1 MGDVVLMDFV
11 NGLSEINEK
20 WVMKIETN
28 KLISIRKNVEYLRN
42 DVSTKFLRIHIV
54 TVYVYDTTSFLHCV
68 GKNILKSF

>member
-20 WVMKIETN
+20 WVMKIENN
-28 KLISIRKNVEYLRN
+28 KLINIRKNVEYLRN
-42 DVSTKFLRIHIV
+42 DVSTKFLRIHTV
-54 TVYVYDTTSFLHCV
+54 TVYDTTSFLHSV

>member
-28 KLISIRKNVEYLRN
+28 KLINIRKNVEYLRN
-42 DVSTKFLRIHIV
+42 DV
-54 TVYVYDTTSFLHCV
+54 
-68 GKNILKSF
+68 

>member
-28 KLISIRKNVEYLRN
+28 KLISIRKNVEYLGN
-42 DVSTKFLRIHIV
+42 DVSTKFPQIHTV
-54 TVYVYDTTSFLHCV
+54 TGCEITSFLHCV
-68 GKNILKSF
+68 GKNFLKSF

>member
-42 DVSTKFLRIHIV
+42 DVSTKFLRIHTV
-54 TVYVYDTTSFLHCV
+54 TVYDRTSFLHSV